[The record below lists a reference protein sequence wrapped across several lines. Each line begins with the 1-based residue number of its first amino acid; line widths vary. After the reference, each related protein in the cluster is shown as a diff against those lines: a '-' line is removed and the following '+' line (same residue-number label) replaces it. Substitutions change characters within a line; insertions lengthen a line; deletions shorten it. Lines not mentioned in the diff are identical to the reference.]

1 MPLSRSRDYLSIGEV
16 LDSVQ
21 ADFPDVSISKIRFLE
36 SEGLISPERT
46 ASGYR
51 KFYDGDVARLRYIL
65 SLQRDHFLPLRVIK
79 DRLRDVDA
87 NGGALPEPAAEPAAA
102 SEPHNASKPAMA
114 KGAAAANGGNGST
127 GALTSIQL
135 SRNELT
141 RAANLSETELK
152 GLEDY
157 GILAVPEG
165 GVYDE
170 NDLIVAK
177 AARRFFDFGVE
188 PRHLRM
194 YRQFAER
201 EAAFFEQ
208 IVAPGAR
215 RRDPT
220 AQAEAAK
227 SVQELAGLSRQL
239 KEAALRSS
247 LREIV

>member
-16 LDSVQ
+16 LDSVK

-36 SEGLISPERT
+36 AEGLISPERT

-51 KFYDGDVARLRYIL
+51 KFFDGDVARLRYIL

-79 DRLRDVDA
+79 ERLRDVDS
-87 NGGALPEPAAEPAAA
+87 NGGVLPDPAAEPAPSSGA
-102 SEPHNASKPAMA
+102 PAVSTP
-114 KGAAAANGGNGST
+114 AAANGGGAPSNGAN

-135 SRNELT
+135 NRDELMK
-141 RAANLSETELK
+141 AANLSEAELK

-165 GVYDE
+165 GTYDE
-170 NDLIVAK
+170 NDLVVAK
-177 AARRFFDFGVE
+177 AARRFFDYGVE

-194 YRQFAER
+194 YRQFADR

-220 AQAEAAK
+220 AQAQAVK

>member
-16 LDSVQ
+16 LDGVQ

-36 SEGLISPERT
+36 AEGLISPERT

-79 DRLRDVDA
+79 ERLRDVDS
-87 NGGALPEPAAEPAAA
+87 NGGALPDPAADPGAATVVPSPPGPDAAA
-102 SEPHNASKPAMA
+102 PS
-114 KGAAAANGGNGST
+114 GGTNGSA

-135 SRNELT
+135 DRDELKK
-141 RAANLSETELK
+141 AANLSEVELK

-165 GVYDE
+165 GNYDE
-170 NDLIVAK
+170 NDLVVAK

-220 AQAEAAK
+220 AQAQAAR

>member
-36 SEGLISPERT
+36 AEGLISPERT

-79 DRLRDVDA
+79 DRLRDVDS
-87 NGGALPEPAAEPAAA
+87 NGGALPDPASDAGAGSGSTTPARTGEGAPAAA
-102 SEPHNASKPAMA
+102 S
-114 KGAAAANGGNGST
+114 GATNGSA

-135 SRNELT
+135 SRDELT
-141 RAANLSETELK
+141 KAANLSESELK
-152 GLEDY
+152 GLEDF

-165 GVYDE
+165 GNYDE
-170 NDLIVAK
+170 NDLVVAK

-194 YRQFAER
+194 YRQFADR